1 MSASPELQEPELEGS
16 AALVPTDTVTEADRS
31 QITARLLAQIA
42 ETTDEVEQKRLRDEI
57 VVLNMGVARAIASR
71 YRDRGIARDD
81 LLQAAYVGLVK
92 AVQGF
97 DPTFERDFLS
107 YAVPTVTGE
116 VKRYFRDFG
125 WTVRP
130 PRRIQELQAQIS
142 RASNELSQSLHR
154 SPKPREV
161 AEFLG
166 IDVDSVI
173 EALAADGCF
182 TPASLDVPVGEDGVG
197 GKVLR
202 HLAEVRLEAGLAA
215 GSADA
220 GLGVADDAGGPVHH
234 ARGNERR
241 DGEVGGGRV
250 AARIGD
256 EAGARDTVAAVFGQ
270 SVHRFGQQF
279 GLGVAL
285 LVPGGVILRR
295 AEPESAAEI
304 DHTRAGAEHGR
315 SEFHGNFGRGGQEY
329 DGQTLGADCLG
340 GARKV
345 RVALLRGRVF
355 AMLQQYGADAGVPLE
370 EVNEFGAAI
379 APVAD
384 NTYG

>member
-1 MSASPELQEPELEGS
+1 MTISPELHETELESPMVPAPSG
-16 AALVPTDTVTEADRS
+16 AATEADRS

-71 YRDRGIARDD
+71 YRDRGISRDD

-97 DPTFERDFLS
+97 DPSYERDFLS

-142 RASNELSQSLHR
+142 RASNELSQTLHR

-161 AEFLG
+161 AEFLN

-182 TPASLDVPVGEDGVG
+182 TPASLDVPVGEDGSGSLGELLG
-197 GKVLR
+197 GEDADLGR
-202 HLAEVRLEAGLAA
+202 AE
-215 GSADA
+215 
-220 GLGVADDAGGPVHH
+220 
-234 ARGNERR
+234 
-241 DGEVGGGRV
+241 
-250 AARIGD
+250 ARILLGPAVRKLK
-256 EAGARDTVAAVFGQ
+256 ERDRRIIEL
-270 SVHRFGQQF
+270 RFFYGWTQEQIAQDI
-279 GLGVAL
+279 GVTQMQVSRL
-285 LVPGGVILRR
+285 LSRILSDLR
-295 AEPESAAEI
+295 AEL
-304 DHTRAGAEHGR
+304 T
-315 SEFHGNFGRGGQEY
+315 
-329 DGQTLGADCLG
+329 
-340 GARKV
+340 
-345 RVALLRGRVF
+345 
-355 AMLQQYGADAGVPLE
+355 
-370 EVNEFGAAI
+370 
-379 APVAD
+379 
-384 NTYG
+384 